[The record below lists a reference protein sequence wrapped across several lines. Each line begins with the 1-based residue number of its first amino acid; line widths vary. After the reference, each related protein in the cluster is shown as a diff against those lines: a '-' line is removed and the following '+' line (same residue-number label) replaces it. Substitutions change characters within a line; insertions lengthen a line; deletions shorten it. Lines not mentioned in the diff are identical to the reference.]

1 MSVNNNIYS
10 RSYQKHLFKFII
22 TNTYYESIL
31 NLSKTRNVHD
41 DILKKKSHL
50 LRKYRRNPHNL
61 FVDWKKEYLCQL
73 ILSKVIVQNVKLL
86 KWALKLVHSEKNSI
100 RYHYEKSHSREPNW
114 DEVSSFILFYT
125 SKRPQFD
132 SSFA

>member
-61 FVDWKKEYLCQL
+61 FVD
-73 ILSKVIVQNVKLL
+73 
-86 KWALKLVHSEKNSI
+86 
-100 RYHYEKSHSREPNW
+100 
-114 DEVSSFILFYT
+114 
-125 SKRPQFD
+125 
-132 SSFA
+132 